1 MMLGANI
8 SLFAILLANS
18 FAKAVSHI
26 IT

>member
-1 MMLGANI
+1 MMFGAYI